1 MQIIRSV
8 IVQDETPAAD
18 GVYAYDLPVNPLS
31 HIDLTIKCL
40 NLTVEATLANVLS
53 MVPKVEVLYKGQGV
67 VSMSAADLF
76 ALNCLQYFKEPVLT
90 NRVATDNA
98 VRSLGLRIPMGR
110 WAFNPNECFP
120 ASRKGE
126 FQLQLTVDIAVTNA
140 DGLILQVETVE
151 LLGAE
156 PAQYQHVSTMTRT
169 PSATGQ
175 LDIDLPIGNVLA
187 GVLMF
192 STTVPT
198 GIVWTTTIDQARLL
212 VDNMEN
218 QYAKAN
224 WESMH
229 ADLIDRI
236 GYAGDYSAAAGND
249 LIYQYSLMDLDP
261 SFDLAYAVETAGKSS
276 VKVRIEAGD
285 TQPVRLLPIEIV
297 RVGG

>member
-229 ADLIDRI
+229 ADLIDRV

-249 LIYQYSLMDLDP
+249 IIYQYSLMDLDP

>member
-31 HIDLTIKCL
+31 HIDLIIKCL
-40 NLTVEATLANVLS
+40 NVTVEATLANVLS
-53 MVPKVEVLYKGQGV
+53 MIPKIEVLYKGQGI

-76 ALNCLQYFKEPVLT
+76 ALNCLQYFKAPVLT

-110 WAFNPNECFP
+110 WPFNPNECFP
-120 ASRKGE
+120 AARKGE
-126 FQLQLTVDIAVTNA
+126 FQLQLTVDIAVVNA

-151 LLGAE
+151 LIGAE
-156 PAQYQHVSTMTRT
+156 PSQYQHISTMART

-175 LDIDLPIGNVLA
+175 LDIDLPIGNLLA

-212 VDNMEN
+212 VDNMEA

-229 ADLIDRI
+229 SDLIDRI
-236 GYAGDYSAAAGND
+236 GYEGDYSAAGGND
-249 LIYQYSLMDLDP
+249 LIYQYALMDLDP
-261 SFDLAYAVETAGKSS
+261 SLDLAYAVETAGRSS

-285 TQPVRLLPIEIV
+285 TQPVRLLPVEIV
-297 RVGG
+297 RIGG